1 MIQYDENNIM
11 LQTDSYKA
19 SHYVQY
25 PPGTTKVYSY
35 FESRGGD
42 FKETVFFGL
51 QYILKKHFEG
61 QVVTKERIDEAEAFW
76 NAHFGTKMFNRSG
89 WEHILE
95 RHSGRLPLRITAV
108 PEGTPVGIR
117 NVLIT
122 VENTDPECYW
132 LTNFVETILVQTWYP
147 TTVATNSREIKKTIK
162 KYLDETGNPKG
173 LPFKLHDFGYRGVSS
188 SETAAIGGAAHLV
201 NFMGTDTVAGIILA
215 NNYYNA
221 GMCGFSIPASE
232 HSTITSWGRE
242 HEVDA
247 FANMLQQYPSG
258 TVACV
263 SDSFNIFD
271 ACKNYWGGSLKE
283 KILGRDGTLVI
294 RPDSGDPIEVLSRV
308 LDILWDCFPETI
320 NHKGYKV
327 LDDHVRLIQG
337 DGIDR
342 KMVED
347 ILAMTKAKKFSADNI
362 AFGSGGGLLQKFDRD
377 TCKFAFKCSYA
388 EVNGEKRD
396 VFKQPVTSIDKS
408 SKRGRLALVKNGST
422 NEFQTVP
429 ELSKGDSGF
438 LKTVFEDGNLI
449 NTYNFE
455 EIRKLAEI

>member
-162 KYLDETGNPKG
+162 KYLDETGNPNG

-247 FANMLQQYPSG
+247 FANMLQRYPSG

-408 SKRGRLALVKNGST
+408 SKRGRLALVKNSYT